1 MGYDLTLTA
10 SDGHTL
16 AAYAAEPEGA
26 AKGGMVIIQEIF
38 GVNDDIRETV
48 DNFAKE
54 GYHAI
59 APALFDRLE
68 SGVVL
73 DFDEAGMGKGRE
85 LKGGLDWGDAIS
97 DVNAAIDHVAGAGK
111 VGIVGFCMGG
121 SVAWFAASRAPVDMA
136 VCYYGGDINAN
147 RDSETPKCPVMFH
160 WGAEDAGIPLEGV
173 REVEAA
179 YPDIPSFIYEGA
191 GHGFSCSRR
200 GSYHQASAAQA
211 MERTLAFAAEH
222 MA

>member
-1 MGYDLTLTA
+1 MGYDLTLTT

-16 AAYAAEPEGA
+16 DAYAAEPEGTA
-26 AKGGMVIIQEIF
+26 RGGIVIIQEIF

-59 APALFDRLE
+59 APAVFDRLE
-68 SGVVL
+68 AGVVL
-73 DFDEAGMGKGRE
+73 GFDEAGMGKGRE
-85 LKGGLDWGDAIS
+85 LKGNLVWDDVIK
-97 DVNAAIDHVAGAGK
+97 DVNAAVDHVKGAGK

-121 SVAWFAASRAPVDMA
+121 SVAWFAAARSPVDVA

-147 RDSETPKCPVMFH
+147 RSEAPKCPVMFH
-160 WGAEDAGIPLEGV
+160 WGAEDAGIPLDGV
-173 REVEAA
+173 KEVEAA
-179 YPDIPSFIYEGA
+179 HPDIPSFVYEGA

-200 GSYHQASAAQA
+200 GSYHEVSAGQA
-211 MERTLAFAAEH
+211 MERTLAFVAENLS
-222 MA
+222 